1 MRIQWQW
8 LLRSIFISLIID
20 SLVMGCR
27 GIDLF
32 SPDPLD
38 RGLCRN
44 ARTGGEDV
52 SQCLEAQQ
60 SGRR

>member
-1 MRIQWQW
+1 MGIHD
-8 LLRSIFISLIID
+8 LLVVALLTGFL
-20 SLVMGCR
+20 LTGCT
-27 GIDLF
+27 GIDIF
-32 SPDPLD
+32 SPGPLD

-44 ARTGGEDV
+44 VRAGGEDV

>member
-1 MRIQWQW
+1 MRIHS
-8 LLRSIFISLIID
+8 LLLVVLITGF
-20 SLVMGCR
+20 LLMACQ
-27 GIDLF
+27 GIDIF
-32 SPDPLD
+32 SPGPLE

-44 ARTGGEDV
+44 ARAGGEDV